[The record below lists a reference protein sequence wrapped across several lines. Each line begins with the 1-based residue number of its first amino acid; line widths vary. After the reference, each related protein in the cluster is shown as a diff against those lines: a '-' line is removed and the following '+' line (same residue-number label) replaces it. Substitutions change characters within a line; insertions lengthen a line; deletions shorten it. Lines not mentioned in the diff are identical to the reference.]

1 MGSNIDININFGG
14 SNQGFQSLIDNTN
27 KLNQSIGALQ
37 QSIGEYAQKTTS
49 SNSKAQKSV
58 VDYAG
63 SYKTLSTELQKNRT
77 ALKEELSALEA
88 LRKTT
93 GATTESVEKQVSTVR
108 QLEASIKSQSSALSQ
123 YNKLL
128 GQTNTSTKTANSSAQ
143 SLTKTFNSLGAVLG
157 ISLGAYGAFR
167 GIVEATKVIAD
178 FELAQKKLRS
188 VLGETAVGM
197 KEIQQSA
204 IDVGRASIFGAKGV
218 TDLQIELAKM
228 GFTKGEIMAMQGAIV
243 NLATATQEELAP
255 SAEVVANI
263 LRAFNLT
270 AADSSLVVDQ
280 MGKAFNDSA
289 LDLSN
294 FREAIKYVAPIA
306 AQANFTFADTVSLL
320 EALSNVGIKGSLA
333 GTSLTNILSRLGDE
347 NSKFSKTLGRT
358 VNGLDEFLAALIE
371 LRDRGVNINDTFEL
385 VDRRAAATFSTLITG
400 VKTVEEF
407 RQKLEEAS
415 GVMEE
420 QAAVQLESIT
430 YQARLFKEEWK
441 SLVIELDEGSG
452 VVSGLAKAL
461 INLGSSFVTAMS
473 NVQKTPLAIA
483 DNLLKLTDKYRLI
496 VEDGYA
502 KLEGADKD
510 RFDKANE
517 NARIYYASLVDLD
530 NKYAKEFAF
539 ANSMPFGTGA
549 GYSAVLKNK
558 YKEEFDA
565 LRTEFKGT
573 SEEVAAVSE
582 KVMNEAISPFI
593 NEFNSLAKSTKN
605 VNLAYDTMQ
614 KKLFNLRKNVNE
626 NSLAAEIYT
635 KAIEALVPAYDKIK
649 GTGLPDTPSGDKGA
663 AAKKAIQLEIDL
675 LRLRKENAAAG
686 IDLLSDD
693 LDERI
698 KILDSNYE
706 YDLQIADKEVKTEQ
720 EKVLKKS
727 IITKKYFEALK
738 EEYAKYDVDV
748 TKFEKENAEA
758 YRKMLDENQEALR
771 KSLKEDTDIIADEME
786 DRAKRMSKN
795 AADASKL
802 AKDNPIMNLLFPN
815 MFKINTDDNGEGA
828 DGLKDNIESIEK
840 FADIGVS
847 QVDKLVDSWVD
858 GLGRIVDARKEMV
871 DEAENA
877 LQTEIEL
884 AKLGFASNVTLKQQE
899 LAEAKKLRREAI
911 EDQQRAQK
919 IQLAMDSA
927 SQLSSLTT
935 AAAEYFAAN
944 SQVPVVGVAL
954 ALAAI
959 TTMFAAFAKFKNL
972 AKEQSAVKYEK
983 GGWINGNRHSQGG
996 VHIEAEGGEY
1006 VINRNSALKHKT
1018 LIEAINKDKIG
1029 VDRMYIDGLK
1039 NGVIAARVS
1048 LDDSQDLKAIRKA
1061 LETKGKSVEYAG
1073 EYKIV
1078 KVGNVTTRIKINK
1091 YV

>member
-14 SNQGFQSLIDNTN
+14 SNQGFQSLIENTT
-27 KLNQSIGALQ
+27 KLNQAIGSLEKSISDYSNA
-37 QSIGEYAQKTTS
+37 TTQ
-49 SNSKAQKSV
+49 SNSRAAKSV
-58 VDYAG
+58 TDYTG
-63 SYKTLSTELQKNRT
+63 SYQKLSSELKNNRA

-88 LRKTT
+88 LRKTR
-93 GATTESVEKQVSTVR
+93 GATTESIDKQVSTVKELEKTVR
-108 QLEASIKSQSSALSQ
+108 QQSSALSQ

-128 GQTNTSTKTANSSAQ
+128 GQTNSSTKAVNSSAQ

-157 ISLGAYGAFR
+157 ISFGAYGAFR

-188 VLGETAVGM
+188 VLGETAAGM

-204 IDVGRASIFGAKGV
+204 IDVGRSSIFGAKGV
-218 TDLQIELAKM
+218 TELQIELAKM
-228 GFTKGEIMAMQGAIV
+228 GFTKGEIMSMQGAIV

-263 LRAFNLT
+263 IRAFSLT
-270 AADSSLVVDQ
+270 AADASLVVDQ

-306 AQANFTFADTVSLL
+306 AQANLTFADTVSLL

-333 GTSLTNILSRLGDE
+333 GTSLTNIISRLGDE
-347 NSKFSKTLGRT
+347 NSKFVKTLGRT
-358 VNGLDEFLAALIE
+358 VSGLDDFLAALIE
-371 LRDRGVNINDTFEL
+371 LRDRGVNINDTFEI
-385 VDRRAAATFSTLITG
+385 VDRRAAATFTTLLTG

-407 RQKLEEAS
+407 RQKLEDAS

-430 YQARLFKEEWK
+430 YKAKLFKEEWK
-441 SLVIELDEGSG
+441 SLIIELDEGSG
-452 VVSGLAKAL
+452 VVSGLAKAF

-473 NVQKTPLAIA
+473 NVQKSPLAVA
-483 DNLLKLTDKYRLI
+483 DNLLKLTTKYRLI
-496 VEDGYA
+496 VEQGYA

-517 NARIYYASLVDLD
+517 KARFYYASLVDLD
-530 NKYAKEFAF
+530 DKYAKKFAF
-539 ANSMPFGTGA
+539 ANSMPFGSGA
-549 GYSAVLKNK
+549 GYSAILKNK

-565 LRTEFKGT
+565 LKNEFKGT

-582 KVMNEAISPFI
+582 NVMNEAISPFI
-593 NEFNSLAKSTKN
+593 NEFNSLAKSTKD
-605 VNLAYDTMQ
+605 VNLAYDIMQ
-614 KKLFNLRKNVNE
+614 KKLFTLRKSVNE

-649 GTGLPDTPSGDKGA
+649 GAGLPNTISGDKDA
-663 AAKKAIQLEIDL
+663 TKKAAQLEIEL

-686 IDLLSDD
+686 IDLLYDN

-720 EKVLKKS
+720 EKALKKS
-727 IITKKYFEALK
+727 IITKKYFEAVK

-758 YRKMLDENQEALR
+758 YRKLLEDNQEALR

-786 DRAKRMSKN
+786 QRAKNMSKN
-795 AADASKL
+795 AEDALKL
-802 AKDNPIMNLLFPN
+802 VKDNRVLSLLFPN
-815 MFKINTDDNGEGA
+815 MFKIDLDDNGEGV
-828 DGLKDNIESIEK
+828 DGLKDNIDALNE
-840 FADIGVS
+840 FVDIGVS

-871 DEAENA
+871 DEAEES

-884 AKLGFASNVTLKQQE
+884 AQLGFASNVDIKRKE
-899 LAEAKKLRREAI
+899 LEEAKKLRREAI
-911 EDQQRAQK
+911 ADQQRAQK

-927 SQLSSLTT
+927 SQISSLTT
-935 AAAEYFAAN
+935 AAAEYFAAT
-944 SQVPVVGVAL
+944 SQIPIVGVAL
-954 ALAAI
+954 AISAI
-959 TTMFAAFAKFKNL
+959 TTMFATIAKFKNL

-983 GGWINGNRHSQGG
+983 GGWVNGNRHSQGG
-996 VHIEAEGGEY
+996 VHIEAEGGEF

-1039 NGVIAARVS
+1039 NGVITARVS

-1061 LETKGKSVEYAG
+1061 IETKGKSIEYAG